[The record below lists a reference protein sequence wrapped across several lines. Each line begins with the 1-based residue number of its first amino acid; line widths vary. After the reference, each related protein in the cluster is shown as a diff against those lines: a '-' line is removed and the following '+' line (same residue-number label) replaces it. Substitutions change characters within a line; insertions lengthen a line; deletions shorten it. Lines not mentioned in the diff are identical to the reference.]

1 MVDTAAEDGCVGQS
15 QLDQIIRSLAEHRL
29 QWIWTQKPGEDT
41 KGPSCTGIGGG
52 AKWVGTIE
60 LPVGIAKLN
69 GVLKLNVIQDSK
81 GAPIP
86 LLLPINLLEALG
98 FDIKL
103 KKMCSGGAALAKWTA
118 QDHEYDEVAEWA

>member
-29 QWIWTQKPGEDT
+29 QWIWTPKPGEDT

-69 GVLKLNVIQDSK
+69 GVLKQNVIQDSK
-81 GAPIP
+81 EALTP

-98 FDIKL
+98 LTSSSKTTSVFWRSSLGPMD
-103 KKMCSGGAALAKWTA
+103 SPGAR
-118 QDHEYDEVAEWA
+118 V